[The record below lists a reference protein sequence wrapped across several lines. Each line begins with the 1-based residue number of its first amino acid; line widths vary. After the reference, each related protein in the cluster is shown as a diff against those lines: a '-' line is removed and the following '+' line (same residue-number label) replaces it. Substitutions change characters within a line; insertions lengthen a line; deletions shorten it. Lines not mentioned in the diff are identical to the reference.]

1 MHAMSANPPKIMLL
15 GGIILDRYFEVE
27 RYPRPG
33 GDALIQSAYDRV
45 GGCCLNVAIT
55 LQNLGAMPYIVT
67 QIGDDVVGRAIE
79 SYLVAQKLPS
89 DYVRKAP
96 GRHTGYCLNIL
107 ERSGERTFFTHKGFE
122 AEFPADT
129 IPPTALQDF
138 AFAYIT
144 GYYLLNR
151 ETAGQVLQLATALRD
166 AGCRILFDPGALIG
180 EMDPVH
186 LQRILRSADWLVPNS
201 AEWTTIRNTLDLGED
216 GPARLFEQGLRG
228 VAVKRGTGGVEVLTP
243 DSRSQVAS
251 LPVRCVD
258 STGAGDSFAGGL
270 IYGLSSGS
278 TPQEAAALGSAC
290 GAFTCTLAGPHG
302 RFSAADIQHL
312 IETIGKND
320 K

>member
-1 MHAMSANPPKIMLL
+1 MHAMHANPPKILLL

-55 LQNLGAMPYIVT
+55 LQNLGAAPYIVT

-79 SYLVAQKLPS
+79 SYLAAQELPS

-107 ERSGERTFFTHKGFE
+107 ERSGERTFFTFKGYE
-122 AEFPADT
+122 AEFPADAFSPAEFT
-129 IPPTALQDF
+129 DF

-144 GYYLLNR
+144 GYYMLHR
-151 ETAGQVLQLATALRD
+151 GTAGQVLKLAGKLRN
-166 AGCRILFDPGALIG
+166 AGCRILFDPGALVG
-180 EMDPVH
+180 EMDPGH
-186 LQRILRSADWLVPNS
+186 LREIIRSADWLAPNS
-201 AEWTTIRNTLDLGED
+201 AEWTTIRDTLALGD
-216 GPARLFEQGLRG
+216 DASARLFEQGLRG
-228 VAVKRGTGGVEVLTP
+228 LAIKSGAGGVDLLTP
-243 DSRSQVAS
+243 DLRSKVAS

-302 RFSAADIQHL
+302 RFSPADIQNL
-312 IETIGKND
+312 IDTIGKND